1 VLLLFC
7 LLLSFCQKAN
17 KKGKQ
22 KRFFLKT
29 FMFEKKFPKQTLRKQ
44 TKGRNLGKAFLP
56 SFEFSA
62 KKWGRPF

>member
-1 VLLLFC
+1 
-7 LLLSFCQKAN
+7 
-17 KKGKQ
+17 
-22 KRFFLKT
+22 
-29 FMFEKKFPKQTLRKQ
+29 MFEKKFPKQTLRKQ